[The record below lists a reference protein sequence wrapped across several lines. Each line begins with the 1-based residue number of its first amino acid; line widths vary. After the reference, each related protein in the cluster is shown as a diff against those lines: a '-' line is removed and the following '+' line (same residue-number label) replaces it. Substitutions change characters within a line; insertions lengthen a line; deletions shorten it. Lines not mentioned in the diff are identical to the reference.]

1 MPIRTILPLP
11 PAAPRH
17 LYGVHPKHWRGGA
30 QPGSLTDL
38 PGLIAQFGFFV
49 LVVFINLPV
58 IVLAQ
63 EYGASDNEVIKVA
76 ERMYCPVC
84 ENIPLDECQTTAC
97 LEWKDEIGAQLAA
110 GRTPQQVIDSFV
122 ARFGDHVV
130 GVPQDPLI
138 RALTFILPV
147 LAALLALA
155 VGWHTFRRFGKAK
168 QLSLE
173 QEAAGADLS
182 ENSYR
187 QRLENDI
194 RALR

>member
-1 MPIRTILPLP
+1 MNFPPPPSPLPHKEGGGAKADRASRWHQQEWLRFRAALTILLLSF
-11 PAAPRH
+11 A
-17 LYGVHPKHWRGGA
+17 GA
-30 QPGSLTDL
+30 TQ
-38 PGLIAQFGFFV
+38 
-49 LVVFINLPV
+49 
-58 IVLAQ
+58 AQ

-130 GVPQDPLI
+130 GLPQDPLI
-138 RALTFILPV
+138 RALTFVLPV
-147 LAALLALA
+147 LATTLALA

-173 QEAAGADLS
+173 QGAAGADLG
-182 ENSYR
+182 EDSYR